1 MEDGFRGGKRLSDDA
16 AALAISRQRLNAACK
31 SATGATAS
39 EMLHDRVML
48 EAKRALVYTAVTGA
62 EIGHDVGF
70 DDPAYFNRFFT
81 RRMGIAPGK
90 WRAQFTATEIAPPGR
105 TSE

>member
-1 MEDGFRGGKRLSDDA
+1 
-16 AALAISRQRLNAACK
+16 
-31 SATGATAS
+31 
-39 EMLHDRVML
+39 ML